1 MSEQNSCPSCNVKM
15 KWEAG
20 LYLCEECDRK
30 YQKVAYCPVCE
41 AELEKL
47 QACGA
52 TNYFCNSCNELK
64 SKSRVRI
71 EFQPRD

>member
-1 MSEQNSCPSCNVKM
+1 M

-20 LYLCEECDRK
+20 LYRCESCDQT
-30 YQKVAYCPVCE
+30 YQKVAYCPVCA

-52 TNYFCNSCNELK
+52 VNYFCKQCNELK

-71 EFQPRD
+71 EFNP